1 MTANP
6 SLSGNE
12 ANLTSLTVGA
22 TSYKVGTS
30 INALSYSDTSK
41 LLLSY
46 PFSLASDQAGTSTN
60 YGSLT
65 PSSTNNTAVYESNVG
80 LRFTSDAADNND
92 IFNVTI
98 PTGLTSSFTAYVKY
112 KQAQVPSGNENEYE
126 RYPAVLYLSDNQGRP
141 SILAC
146 YDTGTKGGNS
156 NFVTQIKDG
165 TTTVTNNNFSGSY
178 DRWYHLFIVVDRNA
192 GKVKTYVDSTTSG
205 VLATDDPVDV
215 SDNLDGIDNFLLAG
229 RFDGSAPA
237 DRNLDGD
244 FAAFHVF
251 NHAMTL
257 CDAQDWVDYVDLD
270 TDTWLRQPGLACQSG
285 LLGQRVVGD
294 PLGRTGACV
303 QWVDLAVAAGS
314 CLLGGHSYCKRDQQ
328 CAYTSRQFNK
338 LRASEY
344 RQHDFSI
351 HTYRKSC

>member
-1 MTANP
+1 MGRSIRNRAKSQSAFRVAAGTNVTVNESNGVYTVNSTASGSGGSGLTNWTEDANGHLIPNNNAQYDIGSAEKKVQHLYLSQNSLYMGSGDNVGTAISLDGSGDLTVGGTKLIKGDAEGKVPTDKMPTNVTSVVASGDGDNVLSSLQVGGTTYTLPSSGSGGGGGTSVTANP

-126 RYPAVLYLSDNQGRP
+126 RYPRFFIYQTTKAGRP
-141 SILAC
+141 FLLVMILA
-146 YDTGTKGGNS
+146 
-156 NFVTQIKDG
+156 
-165 TTTVTNNNFSGSY
+165 
-178 DRWYHLFIVVDRNA
+178 L
-192 GKVKTYVDSTTSG
+192 KV
-205 VLATDDPVDV
+205 A
-215 SDNLDGIDNFLLAG
+215 IQ
-229 RFDGSAPA
+229 
-237 DRNLDGD
+237 
-244 FAAFHVF
+244 
-251 NHAMTL
+251 TL
-257 CDAQDWVDYVDLD
+257 
-270 TDTWLRQPGLACQSG
+270 
-285 LLGQRVVGD
+285 
-294 PLGRTGACV
+294 
-303 QWVDLAVAAGS
+303 
-314 CLLGGHSYCKRDQQ
+314 
-328 CAYTSRQFNK
+328 
-338 LRASEY
+338 
-344 RQHDFSI
+344 
-351 HTYRKSC
+351 